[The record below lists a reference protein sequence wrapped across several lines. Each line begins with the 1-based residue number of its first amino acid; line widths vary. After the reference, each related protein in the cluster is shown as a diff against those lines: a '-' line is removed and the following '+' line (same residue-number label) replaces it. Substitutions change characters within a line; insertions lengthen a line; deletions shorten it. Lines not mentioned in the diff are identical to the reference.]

1 MELKIRNILDE
12 KPVKLT
18 IEVTA
23 SVFRDLE
30 AYAQE
35 VARANSENGS
45 VDAAKLIVPMIS
57 KFMDEDR
64 AFLKARRQRRR

>member
-1 MELKIRNILDE
+1 MELKIRNILNE
-12 KPVKLT
+12 KPVKIT
-18 IEVTA
+18 VEVPA

-30 AYAQE
+30 SYAQ
-35 VARANSENGS
+35 AISSANSENGP